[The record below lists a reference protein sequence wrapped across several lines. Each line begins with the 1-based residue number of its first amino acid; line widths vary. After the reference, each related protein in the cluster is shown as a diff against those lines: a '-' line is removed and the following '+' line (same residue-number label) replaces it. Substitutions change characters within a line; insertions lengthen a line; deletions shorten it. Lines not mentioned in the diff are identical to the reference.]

1 MTRHTLT
8 ILEHHRAELAKS
20 LLRDSNEYAAIL
32 LCGRSRTVDPWTGL
46 PQERYLVREL
56 VEVDP
61 SAFSSRSPQ
70 GLTWSTTPFF
80 NCLKRAENE
89 DLAVAV
95 AHSHPNGPLAFSPQD
110 DIAEKELFRIAF
122 DRLDGERPHLSIV
135 MDGKQDLVARA
146 YGPAL
151 CPARVDLIRSVG
163 NRWRF
168 WAASAP
174 GAARHLDRQR
184 RAFGRD
190 ATAEL
195 QSLRVGVV
203 GCGGTGSA
211 AVALLARIGVAH
223 IALFDF
229 DRIEETNLNRV
240 HFSTRA
246 DAILRRH
253 KVEVIAEALGA
264 MGLQS
269 SVVAI
274 PYDVGDAR
282 ARDALLSCD
291 VLLGCT
297 DDHLGR
303 NILNR
308 IAHFYLI
315 PVIDLGLLI
324 EPSEDGSGYDVFDGR
339 VTVVQ
344 PGVPCQVCRGLISS
358 NRMHAEALL
367 RTDPLLYERRR
378 RAGYVPSLDE
388 QNPAVITFTT
398 EVATMAVNEL
408 FQRLTGFRGPAGQ
421 AYERVRRF
429 DELKDSDTTPAGKS
443 RPGCKLC
450 DRRIYDGR
458 GDCTPFLDMTP

>member
-8 ILEHHRAELAKS
+8 MREDQRAALAKT
-20 LLRDSNEYAAIL
+20 LLRDADEYAAL
-32 LCGRSRTVDPWTGL
+32 LFCGRSRTVDPWTGL

-61 SAFSSRSPQ
+61 SAFHSRSPE

-80 NCLKRAENE
+80 NCLKRAEIE

-95 AHSHPNGPLAFSPQD
+95 AHSHPSGPLAFSAQD
-110 DIAEKELFRIAF
+110 DVAEKELFRIAF
-122 DRLDGERPHLSIV
+122 DRLNSERPHLSIV
-135 MDGKQDLVARA
+135 MNGKEDLVARA
-146 YGPAL
+146 YGPDL
-151 CPARVDLIRSVG
+151 SPVPVDLIRSFG
-163 NRWRF
+163 DRWRF
-168 WAASAP
+168 WPASAP
-174 GAARHLDRQR
+174 AAARHLDRQQ

-190 ATAEL
+190 STADL

-211 AVALLARIGVAH
+211 VVALLARIGVAH

-246 DAILRRH
+246 DAIVRRR
-253 KVEVIAEALGA
+253 KIEVIAEALGE

-269 SVVAI
+269 SVVSI
-274 PYDVGDAR
+274 PYDVTDAR

-291 VLLGCT
+291 IVLGCT
-297 DDHLGR
+297 DDHSGR

-324 EPSEDGSGYDVFDGR
+324 EPSKDASGYDVFDGR
-339 VTVVQ
+339 VTVIQ
-344 PGVPCQVCRGLISS
+344 PGAPCQVCRGLISTDKLF
-358 NRMHAEALL
+358 AESLM
-367 RTDPLLYERRR
+367 RTNPQLYEQRR
-378 RAGYVPSLDE
+378 RAGYVPSLNE
-388 QNPAVITFTT
+388 QNPAVVTFTT

-408 FQRLTGFRGPAGQ
+408 FQRLTGFRGENGH

-429 DELKDSDTTPAGKS
+429 DELKDTDTIPAGRS

-458 GDCTPFLDMTP
+458 GDCTPFLDIAP